1 MMFNLIFSDSAIFQG
16 FINIFKRIRALRIR
30 WNSFRIKGFLEGGR
44 TPQREKNLS
53 NREAYEKLSKQ
64 GNVYWNLDSCR
75 VCISIYVFNYFP
87 SLDFSWY
94 FFYFLINHFL
104 INRESFPDFI
114 SVFFFFLNLTF
125 KSLLTFLIIFWF
137 LVWSKDSSG
146 F

>member
-87 SLDFSWY
+87 SLDFS
-94 FFYFLINHFL
+94 
-104 INRESFPDFI
+104 
-114 SVFFFFLNLTF
+114 
-125 KSLLTFLIIFWF
+125 
-137 LVWSKDSSG
+137 
-146 F
+146 